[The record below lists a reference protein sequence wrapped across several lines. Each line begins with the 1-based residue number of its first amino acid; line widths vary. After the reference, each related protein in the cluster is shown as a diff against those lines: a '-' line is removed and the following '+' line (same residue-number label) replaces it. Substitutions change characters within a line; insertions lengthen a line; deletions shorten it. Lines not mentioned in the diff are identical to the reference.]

1 MVTYYLRAGPSTPG
15 SHRTGFGISSTPPSR
30 QFGVNGDRD
39 IYIPAGDVGFYS
51 ENGTA
56 RPLVPGMVLTIEP
69 GLYVAEDA
77 AAPAEF
83 RGLGVRIEDDILVT
97 AGGNDNLTI
106 ATPKTVADLEALSA
120 G

>member
-1 MVTYYLRAGPSTPG
+1 MPPQLVESGAYKPFYM
-15 SHRTGFGISSTPPSR
+15 HRTSHWLGMD
-30 QFGVNGDRD
+30 VH
-39 IYIPAGDVGFYS
+39 DVGFYS
-51 ENGTA
+51 ENGAA

-97 AGGNDNLTI
+97 AT
-106 ATPKTVADLEALSA
+106 ATRT
-120 G
+120 